1 MGAHTPVMLEQV
13 VHALAIRST
22 GIYVDATVGRGGH
35 LRSIL
40 QSLDAGGRLIAL
52 DRDPT
57 AIAAVREEFAGD
69 RRCVVRQTRFSELTR
84 VLSEIEVQRIDGVLF
99 DLGVSSPQLDDA
111 ERGFSFKRGG
121 PLDMRMNPNEGI
133 SAAQWLA
140 QVDERQLTGVIAQ
153 YGEERFAQSI
163 ARAVI
168 KARARDP
175 IVTTQQLATI
185 VAGAVRTREVGQ
197 DPATRTFQAIRIF
210 LNAELEELSAVL
222 KQIPGLLRAGGRL
235 VVISF
240 HSLEDRIVKQFMREM
255 ANPAAQWARLA
266 LPDHLMPQP
275 LMKVI
280 GKAQRATAAEIAA
293 NPRARSAMLR
303 VAERT
308 QFEKN

>member
-1 MGAHTPVMLEQV
+1 MSAHTPVMLEQA
-13 VHALAIRST
+13 VHALAIRPT
-22 GIYVDATVGRGGH
+22 GIYVDATAGRGGH
-35 LRSIL
+35 SRSIL
-40 QSLDAGGRLIAL
+40 QSLDVSGRLIAL
-52 DRDPT
+52 DRDPM
-57 AIAAVREEFAGD
+57 AIAAVHEEFAGD
-69 RRCVVRQTRFSELTR
+69 RRCVVRQARFSELTR
-84 VLSEIEVQRIDGVLF
+84 VLTEIEVQRIDGVLF

-111 ERGFSFKRGG
+111 ERGFSFKRDG

-163 ARAVI
+163 ARAIV

-175 IVTTQQLATI
+175 IVTTQQLAAL

-222 KQIPGLLRAGGRL
+222 KQIPDLLRVGGRL

-280 GKAQRATAAEIAA
+280 GKAQRATATEIAA

-308 QFEKN
+308 QFEKT